1 MSSIT
6 VPFKLPDLYAGFA
19 EGKGLAKAS
28 DSELIL
34 EFVVEDSV
42 INVFK
47 TGVKEIHIPRA
58 EIDVI
63 QLRRGWFGEKLR
75 IRVKS
80 MRWLADLPGCD
91 TGEVTLRV
99 ARRDRAQ
106 AANLVQALAPAG

>member
-34 EFVVEDSV
+34 EFIVKDSV
-42 INVFK
+42 LNLLK
-47 TGVKEIHIPRA
+47 SGTKEIRIPRS
-58 EIDVI
+58 EIDAI
-63 QLRRGWFGEKLR
+63 HHRQGWFSDKLR

-80 MRWLADLPGCD
+80 IRWLADLPDSD
-91 TGEVTLRV
+91 TGEVTLHV
-99 ARRDRAQ
+99 ARRDRTQ
-106 AANLVQALAPAG
+106 AADLVRVLTAA